1 MIVVPAVD
9 LAQLVLLAH
18 PEGPETREH
27 RDRLDSPA
35 NRNLRLANK
44 SPKYGKTGGWMVV
57 KNPISSHHASLVP
70 EANPASQDHPAL
82 RAKQVNQDN
91 LEIPEDKLH
100 LENLDLRIFSES
112 IIDIFQPAASRKNI
126 RLHLE
131 CPEKSIYFLSD
142 RQLLTRMTENLL
154 SNAIKYTEQGKNV
167 WMSVSEEKDAISIK
181 VRDEGVGIEKDE
193 LPHLFSKYSKVSSQ
207 PTNGEPSTGL
217 GLSIVKR
224 ICEELHGKISCESRL
239 GEGSIFT
246 VVLKK

>member
-82 RAKQVNQDN
+82 RANQVNQDN
-91 LEIPEDKLH
+91 LEIQEDKLH
-100 LENLDLRIFSES
+100 QENPFQLDHPDSLVPLDS
-112 IIDIFQPAASRKNI
+112 PAHPVSPDSRHNRKRRD
-126 RLHLE
+126 RL
-131 CPEKSIYFLSD
+131 
-142 RQLLTRMTENLL
+142 LLAHQVTLN
-154 SNAIKYTEQGKNV
+154 
-167 WMSVSEEKDAISIK
+167 
-181 VRDEGVGIEKDE
+181 
-193 LPHLFSKYSKVSSQ
+193 
-207 PTNGEPSTGL
+207 
-217 GLSIVKR
+217 
-224 ICEELHGKISCESRL
+224 C
-239 GEGSIFT
+239 
-246 VVLKK
+246 